1 MVEIRVPERSKNRNM
16 PRSKGGSSDSG
27 FDELL
32 PDLDRLTGATKKG
45 RGNKIDPEAAAAL
58 VRFRSTLKKI
68 TTQTGG
74 EEGEYRSDL
83 GTKNLLQA
91 MLDQVVEMIPI
102 AAAKY
107 IEQQNE
113 PAAYAFNALANQ
125 AKDINS
131 ALRSLQT
138 LEEQA
143 DYIVDRIMTAAFIQ
157 STQNLVNGWMSL
169 KPSIDNYE
177 MPRSQKLAL
186 KELIDDLVRQHGKYM
201 DEQMKAVHF
210 QIKQYLLGETA
221 ETAKPRKRA

>member
-1 MVEIRVPERSKNRNM
+1 MVEIRLPERSKNRNM
-16 PRSKGGSSDSG
+16 PRSKASTSD

-32 PDLDRLTGATKKG
+32 PDLDKLTGAKKG

-58 VRFRSTLKKI
+58 VRFRKTLKKL
-68 TTQTGG
+68 TDKTGG
-74 EEGEYRSDL
+74 EVGDYRSDL

-125 AKDINS
+125 AKDIN
-131 ALRSLQT
+131 AQMRSLET
-138 LEEQA
+138 LEDQA
-143 DYIVDRIMTAAFIQ
+143 EHIIDRIIQPAFIMA
-157 STQNLVNGWMSL
+157 TQNLVNGWMSL
-169 KPSIDNYE
+169 KPAIDNFE
-177 MPRSQKLAL
+177 MPRSQKMRM

-201 DEQMKAVHF
+201 DEQMKAMLVQVKH
-210 QIKQYLLGETA
+210 YLLGETEA
-221 ETAKPRKRA
+221 PKRPKRSAA